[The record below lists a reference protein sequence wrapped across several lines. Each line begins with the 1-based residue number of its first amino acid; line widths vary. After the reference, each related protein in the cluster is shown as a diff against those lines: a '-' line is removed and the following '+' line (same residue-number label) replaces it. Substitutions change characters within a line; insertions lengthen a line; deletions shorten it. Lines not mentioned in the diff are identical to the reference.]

1 MVNNAMTSVTRENFQ
16 AGRFGSPYVA
26 SQQELRTIHTV
37 PMQGALPIV
46 PSQANLRFTQ
56 RPAAPSLAV
65 RPALMNRTFAGR
77 PAFVPQRTPF
87 AEQRASVSRATAVET
102 SPSFART
109 APSSNDPWQR
119 FGANRGANDV
129 TGAPAY
135 ARPVTPAYARP
146 VAPAYAQPQ
155 YNRQVAPAYDRPA
168 APAYNRQAAPA
179 YSRPATSNYSR
190 AGASSYSRPANARPA
205 ARPTH
210 SNSEHHD
217 R

>member
-1 MVNNAMTSVTRENFQ
+1 
-16 AGRFGSPYVA
+16 
-26 SQQELRTIHTV
+26 
-37 PMQGALPIV
+37 MQGALPIV

-109 APSSNDPWQR
+109 AASSNDPWQR